1 MRVGSSLPSKNI
13 FRLGPRTFQ
22 EETKMGAPD
31 GCAILATG
39 SNSEVSMKKRC
50 CVLYLAILVGV
61 LPAMAQQDD
70 AAAARTAAGCGLS
83 TEMFNVQTT
92 DQQHPVGQAE
102 PGKALV
108 YFFVD
113 FVTAP
118 TMRVGVD
125 GTWVGANNGKSY
137 FFFPVAPGE
146 HNICAEWQ
154 SGTFKKSSERVGEA
168 MHLTAEAGKTYY
180 LRLNFSYQR
189 MHLELSDEAEGHFL
203 IGSSLFAKSQPKKK

>member
-1 MRVGSSLPSKNI
+1 
-13 FRLGPRTFQ
+13 
-22 EETKMGAPD
+22 
-31 GCAILATG
+31 
-39 SNSEVSMKKRC
+39 MKKPWSVL
-50 CVLYLAILVGV
+50 CVAVFLAA
-61 LPAMAQQDD
+61 LPALAQDE
-70 AAAARTAAGCGLS
+70 AATARTGAGCGPS
-83 TEMFNVQTT
+83 AEMFDVKTT
-92 DQQHPVGQAE
+92 DLSHPVGQPE

-125 GTWVGANNGKSY
+125 GNWVGADQGKSY
-137 FFFPVAPGE
+137 FFFQVAPGE
-146 HNICAEWQ
+146 RNVCAEWQ

-180 LRLNFSYQR
+180 LRLNFGYQR

-203 IGSSLFAKSQPKKK
+203 IGSSLYATSQPKKK